1 VSRITPAGAA
11 GDLNHFFSTLESLER
26 SLGSAPLNLDP
37 GDEECLG
44 RDFSRLLAPVI
55 GAADTLFYR
64 VMERI
69 RGKKPEALRT
79 LGALAAFFL
88 EEDEPS
94 PALQEDDWREIQT
107 ALEDASGE
115 MDLETLTRLMGKL
128 LSGGKLKPARQ

>member
-1 VSRITPAGAA
+1 MPAGAA
-11 GDLNHFFSTLESLER
+11 SDLNHFLLNLASLER

-37 GDEECLG
+37 GDQERLG

-64 VMERI
+64 AMERI
-69 RGKKPEALRT
+69 RGKTPQALRT

-88 EEDEPS
+88 EEDEPA
-94 PALQEDDWREIQT
+94 PVFQEDDWREIQA

-115 MDLETLTRLMGKL
+115 MDLDTLTRLMGKL
-128 LSGGKLKPARQ
+128 LSEGKLKPARQ